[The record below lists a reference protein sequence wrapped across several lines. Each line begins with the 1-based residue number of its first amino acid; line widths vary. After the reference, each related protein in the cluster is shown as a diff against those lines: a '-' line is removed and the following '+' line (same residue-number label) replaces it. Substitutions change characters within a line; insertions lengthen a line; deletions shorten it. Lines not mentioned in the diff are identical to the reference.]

1 MYNYNYVNERCR
13 RKGERS
19 KLGQTNN
26 KAKQHSTPHKR
37 KSKARKNR
45 HIQEFCLLGAFPR
58 TAKLIHYGGSGG
70 MSPKKCSTN
79 NFPDIDSGS

>member
-1 MYNYNYVNERCR
+1 MQKEG
-13 RKGERS
+13 RKKQARS
-19 KLGQTNN
+19 N
-26 KAKQHSTPHKR
+26 KQQGKATQH
-37 KSKARKNR
+37 SKARKNR